1 MEGVLRNCSFSSL
14 LQAPEKIITIRT
26 YKILSVIMLN
36 YEINNIIT
44 GYWALP
50 RPVGKY
56 KTRHPDAI
64 LKRLEAL
71 LGPYKVKRILHLFCG
86 ISRFPDAKEEI
97 RVDINPE
104 VNPDYVL
111 DLRKDKLPF
120 EDDSFDIVYADPPY
134 YDFPPYCFVDEAV
147 RVLKPAGFLVILHQL
162 VYRTP
167 KNTKRWAMI
176 ALSTGPNM
184 RLRCLNIFRKNI
196 DLTPRENKDINTI
209 DSYIGAA
216 AWQSTC

>member
-1 MEGVLRNCSFSSL
+1 MTHFVLGKSF
-14 LQAPEKIITIRT
+14 
-26 YKILSVIMLN
+26 Y
-36 YEINNIIT
+36 
-44 GYWALP
+44 
-50 RPVGKY
+50 
-56 KTRHPDAI
+56 
-64 LKRLEAL
+64 
-71 LGPYKVKRILHLFCG
+71 
-86 ISRFPDAKEEI
+86 
-97 RVDINPE
+97 
-104 VNPDYVL
+104 
-111 DLRKDKLPF
+111 
-120 EDDSFDIVYADPPY
+120 PPY

-196 DLTPRENKDINTI
+196 DLTPMENKDINTI